1 MPLHRGLGT
10 GVLLLSI
17 AAACSTA
24 PVTSASI
31 SGSPGSPSPAESQ
44 SASAT
49 VAASDDA
56 SPSAASSPSA
66 SGAIEPP
73 DFAEAP
79 LWVRNRD
86 PLPFCGTETQP
97 SATLALDVRRCFV
110 EAAAQGEPAEMLVR
124 ATTIEGGTVH
134 YLYRTTP
141 GNPFEQII
149 DGTGDS
155 FGSGRWERQV
165 CIRLTRGDPVPGDP
179 VGALNFGFESCEDG
193 TPPL

>member
-1 MPLHRGLGT
+1 
-10 GVLLLSI
+10 
-17 AAACSTA
+17 
-24 PVTSASI
+24 
-31 SGSPGSPSPAESQ
+31 
-44 SASAT
+44 
-49 VAASDDA
+49 
-56 SPSAASSPSA
+56 
-66 SGAIEPP
+66 
-73 DFAEAP
+73 
-79 LWVRNRD
+79 VRNRE

-97 SATLALDVRRCFV
+97 AESLALEVRRCFV
-110 EAAAQGEPAEMLVR
+110 EAAAAGEPAEMLVR

-165 CIRLTRGDPVPGDP
+165 CIRLTRGDPVPGDA
-179 VGALNFGFESCEDG
+179 VGALNFGFESCEDV

>member
-1 MPLHRGLGT
+1 M
-10 GVLLLSI
+10 LLLSI
-17 AAACSTA
+17 AAACTNA
-24 PVTSASI
+24 PATSPSGSGSSVTSSPAASPSTSASTA
-31 SGSPGSPSPAESQ
+31 GTDA
-44 SASAT
+44 
-49 VAASDDA
+49 A
-56 SPSAASSPSA
+56 SPSGASSPSA
-66 SGAIEPP
+66 SGGVQPP

-97 SATLALDVRRCFV
+97 AEALALDVRRCFV

-165 CIRLTRGDPVPGDP
+165 CIRLTRGDPVPGDA
-179 VGALNFGFESCEDG
+179 VGALNFGFASCEAV

>member
-1 MPLHRGLGT
+1 M
-10 GVLLLSI
+10 LLLAI
-17 AAACSTA
+17 AAACSNA
-24 PVTSASI
+24 PLTSPSI
-31 SGSPGSPSPAESQ
+31 SDSPGSPSPAASSSP
-44 SASAT
+44 SASA
-49 VAASDDA
+49 AASDDA
-56 SPSAASSPSA
+56 SPAASTSPSA

-79 LWVRNRD
+79 LWVRNRE

-97 SATLALDVRRCFV
+97 GEALALDVRRCFV

-165 CIRLTRGDPVPGDP
+165 CIRLTRGEPVPGDA
-179 VGALNFGFESCEDG
+179 VGALNFGFESCEDV